1 MAKKGERDPKR
12 ERFWRGVLLKQ
23 GRSGLTAKA
32 FCHQEQLS
40 EASYYSW
47 RRELARR
54 DREPSSLR
62 HRRREVAS
70 GATSFRVAKRP
81 PVRSTPLFQEL
92 SILGGPSPAADRC
105 LEIIL
110 PNGCR
115 LRLPAEVDR
124 RLLADVL
131 QALETRRC

>member
-12 ERFWRGVLLKQ
+12 ERFWRAVLRKQ
-23 GRSGLTAKA
+23 GRSGLTAKE
-32 FCHQEQLS
+32 FCRHEQLS
-40 EASYYSW
+40 EASYYFW

-54 DREPSSLR
+54 DREPSQLR
-62 HRRREVAS
+62 RRRREAV
-70 GATSFRVAKRP
+70 GAAPFRAAKRP
-81 PVRSTPLFQEL
+81 PVTSTPLFQEL
-92 SILGGPSPAADRC
+92 SILGGPSSAADRR

-110 PNGCR
+110 PDGCR

>member
-12 ERFWRGVLLKQ
+12 ERFWRAVLRRQ

-32 FCHQEQLS
+32 FCRQEQLS
-40 EASYYSW
+40 EASYYFW

-54 DREPSSLR
+54 DREPSPW
-62 HRRREVAS
+62 HQRRREPV
-70 GATSFRVAKRP
+70 GAASFRAAKRP
-81 PVRSTPLFQEL
+81 PVTSTPLFQEL
-92 SILGGPSPAADRC
+92 SILGGPSPAADRR

-110 PNGCR
+110 PDGCR

-131 QALETRRC
+131 QALEARRC